1 MSKEWI
7 IDVLGDLRGF
17 AQANAMPTLAES
29 LDEAIMVAATEIA
42 QTPPV
47 QAGRNGA
54 ETGRCVGA
62 PG

>member
-17 AQANAMPTLAES
+17 AQANAMPTLADQLE
-29 LDEAIMVAATEIA
+29 EAIMVAATEIA
-42 QTPPV
+42 QLAPV

-54 ETGRCVGA
+54 ETGRCDRAAG
-62 PG
+62 

>member
-17 AQANAMPTLAES
+17 AQANAMPTLAAQ
-29 LDEAIMVAATEIA
+29 LDESIMVAATEIA
-42 QTPPV
+42 QTSPIKGWPNV
-47 QAGRNGA
+47 A
-54 ETGRCVGA
+54 ETGRCVGT